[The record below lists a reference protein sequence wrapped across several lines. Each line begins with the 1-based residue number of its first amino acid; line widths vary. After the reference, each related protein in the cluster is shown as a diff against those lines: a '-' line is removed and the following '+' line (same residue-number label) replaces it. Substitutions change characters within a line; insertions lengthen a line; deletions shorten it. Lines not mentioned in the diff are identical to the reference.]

1 MRIAILDDDLSQ
13 LDFVCQILTSKG
25 HICHPFQSGKQ
36 ILKEL
41 HRESYDM
48 LILDWQVPDLSGIEV
63 LLWVRDKLSKTLP
76 ILFMTA
82 RNSEEDIVEGLTAGA
97 DDYMT
102 KPIRHSELI
111 ARTEALLRRA
121 YPVDKSS
128 EQVAFNDY
136 LFETNAMR
144 ITVAGEPIET
154 TQKEFDLA
162 LLFFYNLGRPLS
174 RAYILEK
181 IWSREI
187 EIPSRTM
194 DTHVSRLRSKLHLR
208 PENGYRLAPVYS
220 YGYRLEQLNSQDDI
234 LQSA

>member
-1 MRIAILDDDLSQ
+1 MRIAILDDDPSQ

-25 HICHPFQSGKQ
+25 YICHPFQSGKK

-48 LILDWQVPDLSGIEV
+48 LILDWQVPDLSGLEV
-63 LLWVRDKLSKTLP
+63 LLWVREKLSKTLP

-102 KPIRHSELI
+102 KPIRNGELI

-128 EQVAFNDY
+128 EQIQFNDY
-136 LFETNAMR
+136 LFETIYSR
-144 ITVAGEPIET
+144 ISLAGKPIEVRK
-154 TQKEFDLA
+154 KEFDIA
-162 LLFFYNLGRPLS
+162 LLLFCNLGRPLS
-174 RAYILEK
+174 RAYIVEK
-181 IWSREI
+181 IWSRDI
-187 EIPSRTM
+187 DIPSRTM
-194 DTHVSRLRSKLHLR
+194 DTHISRIRTKLHLR
-208 PENGYRLAPVYS
+208 PENGYRLTPVYS
-220 YGYRLEQLNSQDDI
+220 YGYRLEKLKPND
-234 LQSA
+234 AT